1 MSRREDP
8 ELIEPRADEGLAS
21 DRLEPYLRERL
32 PETDGPFALRQ
43 FKGGHANLTYQV
55 RFGDTEYVL
64 RRPPLGPIAPGSHD
78 MGREYRVLS
87 KLYEHFPLAPRSFVF
102 CDDES
107 IIGAPFQVMDRRHGI
122 IIRDRM
128 PEIEADGPDLRR
140 RISDMMVDVLAE
152 LHGIDREAAGLGQL
166 GHPEGF
172 VERQLAGWSKR
183 WQAAAHEDN
192 PAMDRLIA
200 WLEKRRPETR
210 HVSILHN
217 DYKLDNMIV
226 DGTDPALPVAVLDWD
241 MCTSGDALT
250 DLGYLLNQ
258 WVEPED
264 DPAWI
269 EWTAMPTW
277 QPGFTRRGD
286 VIEHYSQRTG
296 FDVDNVEWYYAFS
309 VMKFAVIIQ
318 QIYIRYR
325 RGQTKDERFA
335 HYDERA
341 ASFVAKGCLI
351 AGC

>member
-21 DRLEPYLRERL
+21 DRLEPWLRERL

-102 CDDES
+102 CNDQS

-128 PEIEADGPDLRR
+128 PAIETDGPELRR

-152 LHGIDREAAGLGQL
+152 LHGIDREAADLGQL

-172 VERQLAGWSKR
+172 VERQLSGWSKR

-226 DGTDPALPVAVLDWD
+226 DGTDPAIPIAVLDWD

-277 QPGFTRRGD
+277 QPGFARRAD
-286 VIEHYSQRTG
+286 VIERYSCKTG
-296 FDVDNVEWYYAFS
+296 FDIDDVEWYYAFS

-325 RGQTKDERFA
+325 RGQTRDERFA

>member
-102 CDDES
+102 CNDQS

-128 PEIEADGPDLRR
+128 PAIETDGPELRR

-152 LHGIDREAAGLGQL
+152 LHGIDREAADLGQL

-172 VERQLAGWSKR
+172 VERQLSGWSKR

-226 DGTDPALPVAVLDWD
+226 DGTDPAIPIAVLDWD

-277 QPGFTRRGD
+277 QPGFARRAD
-286 VIEHYSQRTG
+286 VIERYSRKTG
-296 FDVDNVEWYYAFS
+296 FDIDDVEWYYAFS

-325 RGQTKDERFA
+325 RGQTRDERFA

>member
-1 MSRREDP
+1 MSRHEDP
-8 ELIEPRADEGLAS
+8 ELIEPRADEGLES
-21 DRLEPYLRERL
+21 DRLEPWLRERL

-87 KLYEHFPLAPRSFVF
+87 KLYAHFPLAPRSFVF

-107 IIGAPFQVMDRRHGI
+107 ILGAPFQIMERRHGI
-122 IIRDRM
+122 VIRDRM
-128 PEIEADGPDLRR
+128 PAIEADGPELRR

-152 LHGIDREAAGLGQL
+152 LHRIDREAAGLGQL

-172 VERQLAGWSKR
+172 VERQLTGWSKR
-183 WQAAAHEDN
+183 WQAAAHEAN

-200 WLEKRRPETR
+200 WLEKRRPESR

-226 DGTDPALPVAVLDWD
+226 DGGDPATPVAVLDWD
-241 MCTSGDALT
+241 MCTSGDPLT

-258 WVEPED
+258 WVEPGD

-277 QPGFTRRGD
+277 QPGFLNRGD
-286 VIEHYSQRTG
+286 VIERYSRKTG
-296 FDVDNVEWYYAFS
+296 FDVDDMEWYYAFS

-325 RGQTKDERFA
+325 RGQTRDQRFA

>member
-1 MSRREDP
+1 MARHDDP

-32 PETDGPFALRQ
+32 PETDGPFSLRQ
-43 FKGGHANLTYQV
+43 FKGGHANLTYQI

-87 KLYEHFPLAPRSFVF
+87 KLYAHFPLAPRSFVF

-122 IIRDRM
+122 VIRDRM
-128 PEIEADGPDLRR
+128 PAIEADGPDLRR

-226 DGTDPALPVAVLDWD
+226 DGTDPAIPVAVLDWD

-277 QPGFTRRGD
+277 QPGFARRGD
-286 VIEHYSQRTG
+286 VIERYARRTG
-296 FDVDNVEWYYAFS
+296 FDVENVEWYYAFS

-325 RGQTKDERFA
+325 RGQTRDERFA